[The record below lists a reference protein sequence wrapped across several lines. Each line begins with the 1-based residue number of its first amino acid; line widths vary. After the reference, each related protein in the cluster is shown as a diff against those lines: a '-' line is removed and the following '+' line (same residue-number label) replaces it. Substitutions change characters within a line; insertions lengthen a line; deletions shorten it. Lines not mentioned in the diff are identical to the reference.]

1 MVTFNLSSL
10 IALCLAG
17 ATLQG
22 AGAASLQ
29 ANAKRDD
36 AASGVSGNSTLVTPA
51 LAKSPPSGS
60 TSCKSF
66 TQNFVTNPDMSQYWV
81 DQSDAEGTWD
91 VTSGG
96 LEMKVLKPTSGKAG
110 PGATFS
116 TKFLMQY
123 GTVEATLKSA
133 PVDGI
138 VTAFIFMSPGGDEI
152 DYEWVSNEA
161 QTSYFYHGVLD
172 YSTEGKYI
180 VADDSSAFHNYKISW
195 TEESIQWFVDGKNI
209 RTVTKESTLHKGVY
223 NYPTEA
229 SAVQIGIWDASK
241 VASTAEWAH
250 GPVNWSQEPSTISA
264 VVQSITVTCP

>member
-1 MVTFNLSSL
+1 MVSFNLSSL
-10 IALCLAG
+10 IALALTG
-17 ATLQG
+17 ATFQG
-22 AGAASLQ
+22 ASAASIP
-29 ANAKRDD
+29 AYTKRDD
-36 AASGVSGNSTLVTPA
+36 ATLGVVGNSSAAMPA
-51 LAKSPPSGS
+51 LAKSPPSSS

-66 TQNFVTNPDMSQYWV
+66 TQNFASNPDMTQYWV

-91 VTSGG
+91 VTSSG
-96 LEMKVLKPTSGKAG
+96 LELKVLKPSSGKAG

-123 GTVEATLKSA
+123 GSIQATLKSA

-161 QTSYFYHGVLD
+161 QSSYFYHGVLD
-172 YSTEGKYI
+172 YSTEGKY
-180 VADDSSAFHNYKISW
+180 VVNDDSTAFHDYKITW
-195 TEESIQWFVDGKNI
+195 TEDSIKWFVDGKTI

-223 NYPTEA
+223 NFPTEA

-264 VVQSITVTCP
+264 VVKSITVTCA